1 MTVPEEPSLL
11 SACSQKTA
19 DVGIFNTKERY
30 QVPRDRSVLRAAGMW
45 KKAMFLNH
53 LSLVGSPFEGRGD
66 HEGQRP
72 IQVFRALVADF
83 RANSFICLVRAA
95 SLRVSVAAPE
105 STTSSSPPTPTT
117 LHLHRSSSIHPQ
129 AL

>member
-1 MTVPEEPSLL
+1 MTVPEVPSLL

-30 QVPRDRSVLRAAGMW
+30 QVPWDRSVLRAAGMW

-105 STTSSSPPTPTT
+105 STTSSSPPTT
-117 LHLHRSSSIHPQ
+117 LLLHRSSSIHPQ